1 VDGLALARSVLKNL
15 PVDTG
20 TKQPTFLSRFP
31 AATSAAR
38 GVSWLALVA
47 ATGLGIYQVGR
58 VRAEISADA
67 VIGTE
72 ADGEGYRLIVQSY
85 TPESVG
91 DDSLPTAHARPL
103 ASTQRAITAEELK
116 KGVEVDIVQ
125 LGAETSPSTS
135 IVVAWIE
142 RGAPD
147 LELDALTARPTAGA
161 LYGAGAQ
168 DTASARVV
176 LRRRPA

>member
-1 VDGLALARSVLKNL
+1 LDSGSKHH
-15 PVDTG
+15 P
-20 TKQPTFLSRFP
+20 FLSRFP
-31 AATSAAR
+31 AAASAAG

-47 ATGLGIYQVGR
+47 ATTLGIGQVDR
-58 VRAEISADA
+58 VRAEISADPGVVGA
-67 VIGTE
+67 EV
-72 ADGEGYRLIVQSY
+72 DGDDYRLIVQSY

-91 DDSLPTAHARPL
+91 EDHLPAAHARPL

-125 LGAETSPSTS
+125 LGAETAPASS

-147 LELDALTARPTAGA
+147 LELDALTARPAA
-161 LYGAGAQ
+161 DAVYGTGAQ
-168 DTASARVV
+168 STESTRVV
-176 LRRRPA
+176 LRRRSA

>member
-1 VDGLALARSVLKNL
+1 MLKTYPL
-15 PVDTG
+15 PLDAG
-20 TKQPTFLSRFP
+20 SKHPFLSRFP
-31 AATSAAR
+31 AAASAAG

-47 ATGLGIYQVGR
+47 ATSLGIGQVDR
-58 VRAEISADA
+58 MRAEISADPA
-67 VIGTE
+67 IGAE
-72 ADGEGYRLIVQSY
+72 VDGDDYRLIVQSY

-91 DDSLPTAHARPL
+91 DDHLPTAHARPL

-125 LGAETSPSTS
+125 VGAETAPASA

-147 LELDALTARPTAGA
+147 LELDALTARPAA
-161 LYGAGAQ
+161 DAVYGTGAQ
-168 DTASARVV
+168 SKESIRVV
-176 LRRRPA
+176 LRRRSA